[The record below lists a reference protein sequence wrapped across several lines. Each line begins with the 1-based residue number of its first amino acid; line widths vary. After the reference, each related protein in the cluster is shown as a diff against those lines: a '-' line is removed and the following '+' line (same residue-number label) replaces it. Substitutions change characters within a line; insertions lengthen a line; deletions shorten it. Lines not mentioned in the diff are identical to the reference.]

1 MIYCEP
7 KPDEVLLGELAGSR
21 EVFLLGCSLCA
32 NISYCIHNGLQ
43 SPIYRGLDAVNVK
56 REIKRLKEVLAR
68 QGVHCGSA
76 TLVSLCLV
84 TTEQQAK
91 VIRKT
96 TGAETVVTL
105 SCEFGR
111 RNTQDYLKDKRVA
124 CAMKNKGLMR
134 ATVNQK
140 RLTLRLDRDRLYIN
154 NKRYAGKNTADRAD
168 Q

>member
-7 KPDEVLLGELAGSR
+7 KPDEALLGELAGCK

-43 SPIYRGLDAVNVK
+43 SPIYHGLDAVNVK
-56 REIKRLKEVLAR
+56 REIKRLKQVLAQR
-68 QGVHCGSA
+68 GVHSGSA

-84 TTEQQAK
+84 TTGQQQK

-96 TGAETVVTL
+96 KDYETVVTL

-111 RNTQDYLKDKRVA
+111 RNTEDYLKDKRVA
-124 CAMKNKGLMR
+124 GAMKNKGLMR
-134 ATVNQK
+134 ATVDQEGV
-140 RLTLRLDRDRLYIN
+140 TLRLNKDRLYVN
-154 NKRYAGKNTADRAD
+154 NRKYSG
-168 Q
+168 